1 MDPDGAA
8 SRSGVMT
15 TSTSF
20 RISRGALAGLR
31 GCMLLGLCLGLAA
44 GFLAEVWHGP
54 AAAPAAQQTASAPG
68 GAPAAPGVSRS

>member
-8 SRSGVMT
+8 GRSGVMT
-15 TSTSF
+15 ISTSF

-31 GCMLLGLCLGLAA
+31 GCTLLGLCLGLAA

-54 AAAPAAQQTASAPG
+54 AAPPAAQQTASAP
-68 GAPAAPGVSRS
+68 AAPGASRS